1 MFKLSALNIPLVGK
15 RAISGRVADPAAPG
29 GEKIVSRLAFD
40 AVMVALTSWLLIGLY
55 LDGWAHIHIPDLE
68 TFFTPWHGVLYSG
81 FFASAGFLFL
91 TLVRNVWRGY
101 PLTRALPVGYG
112 LSIVGALI
120 FMVGGVADMTWHI
133 LFGIEVGVEALL
145 SPTHLILALGGALI
159 VTGPL
164 RAAWQRADDASVETR
179 ANDWAARLPMLLSL
193 TILLSVLTFF
203 TQYASPFDETIAGM
217 NHRASTPSEA
227 NHFQALGIA
236 GILLQSGLLMG
247 LVLWVVRRW
256 RLPFGSLTLVLTL
269 NGVLM
274 ALIHDKFL
282 STGPYPLIA
291 VAALTGLAGDVLLWQ
306 LKPSP
311 TRPAAFRLFA
321 FAVPAILY
329 GLYFSALVLFGGG
342 IWWTIHL
349 WTGAIVLA
357 GVVGWLLS
365 YAFVPPSGSV
375 E

>member
-1 MFKLSALNIPLVGK
+1 MFKLSALNIPFIGK
-15 RAISGRVADPAAPG
+15 RAILRE
-29 GEKIVSRLAFD
+29 EKIVSNLTFD

-81 FFASAGFLFL
+81 FLASAGFLFL

-101 PLTRALPVGYG
+101 PLSRALPVGYG

-120 FMVGGVADMTWHI
+120 FMFGGIADMTWHI

-145 SPTHLILALGGALI
+145 SPTHLVLALGGALI
-159 VTGPL
+159 TTGPL
-164 RAAWQRADDASVETR
+164 RAAWQRADKVADPATPSGATG
-179 ANDWAARLPMLLSL
+179 ANDWGSRLPMLLSL

-217 NHRASTPSEA
+217 NHRATTPSEV
-227 NHFQALGIA
+227 NHFEALGIA
-236 GILLQSGLLMG
+236 SILLQSGLLMG
-247 LVLWVVRRW
+247 LVLLVVRRW

-274 ALIHDKFL
+274 GLIHDKFF

-291 VAALTGLAGDVLLWQ
+291 VTALTGLAGDVLLWK
-306 LKPSP
+306 LKPSAA
-311 TRPAAFRLFA
+311 RPAAFRLFA
-321 FAVPAILY
+321 FAVPTILY
-329 GLYFSALVLFGGG
+329 ALYFSALLLFGGG

-357 GVVGWLLS
+357 GIVGWLLS
-365 YAFVPPSGSV
+365 YAFVPPSGSI
-375 E
+375 EQQM